1 MTLQDRPISPA
12 PAARQTGRWLWTLLG
27 VQFALTIAPT
37 GAHPPTAPI
46 IALLAMVPLIWLT
59 ATLSRWM
66 VSVEASEQP
75 AARAQALRVW
85 RWVLLAVHMGGV
97 LYALLA
103 SSEAPG
109 ERLGTGLNSLGV
121 LAAAW
126 WFAPVQTAAET
137 HTPAPAALTRW
148 TWAVRAAQLGTVLL
162 PALTPASPTELVRN
176 VLVGRLLA
184 GMLEVTLRFVTRHA
198 R

>member
-1 MTLQDRPISPA
+1 MTLQDRIPPA
-12 PAARQTGRWLWTLLG
+12 PAARPAGRWLWTLLA
-27 VQFALTIAPT
+27 VQFALTVAPT
-37 GAHPPTAPI
+37 SAHPTAPV
-46 IALLAMVPLIWLT
+46 IALMFMVPLIWLT
-59 ATLSRWM
+59 ANLARWM
-66 VSVEASEQP
+66 VSVEAAEQP

-85 RWVLLAVHMGGV
+85 RWVLLAVNALGV

-103 SSEAPG
+103 SSETPG
-109 ERLGTGLNSLGV
+109 ERIGTGLNSLGM
-121 LAAAW
+121 LPAAW

-137 HTPAPAALTRW
+137 HTPAPVALTRW

-176 VLVGRLLA
+176 VLVGGLLA